1 MPCVLA
7 MPSLSPGPLGGA
19 LMPLVLGFLFWE
31 ELRPSWVLGLLTTHP
46 AWIDEAQAGAS
57 P

>member
-7 MPSLSPGPLGGA
+7 TPSLSPGPLGGV
-19 LMPLVLGFLFWE
+19 LMPLVLFPLLGGAQAIL
-31 ELRPSWVLGLLTTHP
+31 VLGLLTTHP